1 MSYFLKD
8 RLLLDLSPC
17 IKREGGRE
25 REIEIKNENKKKVK
39 EKKGRKKRDEEMKKK
54 RRNKKCIRRKE
65 IGRSNE

>member
-39 EKKGRKKRDEEMKKK
+39 EKKGRKKGMKK
-54 RRNKKCIRRKE
+54 
-65 IGRSNE
+65 